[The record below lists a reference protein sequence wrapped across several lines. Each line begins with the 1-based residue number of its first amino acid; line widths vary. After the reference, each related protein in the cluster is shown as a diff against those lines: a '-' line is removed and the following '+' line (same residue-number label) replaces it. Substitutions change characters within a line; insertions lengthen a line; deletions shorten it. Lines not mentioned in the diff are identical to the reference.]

1 MLSVGLAKRLWAP
14 TTRASVGP
22 EALFKSN
29 ELPTRRGGPER
40 LQILLQERFDLLR
53 LPMVNVRGYLTAY
66 VQAIG
71 LSVEAVVPAYMKK
84 VQDWQS
90 LHNR

>member
-1 MLSVGLAKRLWAP
+1 MVRGLWRHEGRALPGPSPLAVDKR
-14 TTRASVGP
+14 
-22 EALFKSN
+22 N
-29 ELPTRRGGPER
+29 ETPIIK
-40 LQILLQERFDLLR
+40 ILLQERFDLLR
-53 LPMVNVRGYLTAY
+53 LPMVYVRGYLTAY